1 MVMPA
6 WEPVLEAGYYIG
18 SSTIVNAELAGLE
31 SALEVAQAIAKGTSY
46 V

>member
-1 MVMPA
+1 MVMPV
-6 WEPVLEAGYYIG
+6 WESVLEAGYYIG

-31 SALEVAQAIAKGTSY
+31 SALKVVQAIAKGTLH